1 MAITALDILNSVAY
15 RRGESG
21 NPDNT
26 SESAKRLRFLNEAY
40 RRLNQAGL
48 FWFHEKTASL
58 KTEDGQ
64 ELVTLPSDFRDSIE
78 IRVDGIVRYPMPS
91 DQAFDYYQ
99 YPPLAYAYKYDYDNK
114 YYYIFSNELH
124 LLPYPDSSPSA
135 LTVTTLAGSGYT
147 ATCTTSTNHGL
158 SNNEF
163 VVISGSDQS
172 EFNGTFKIRRIS
184 ETQFSYTMLS
194 SATVATATGT
204 ITATKNNII
213 IRYYFYPTALMSTT
227 DTVVIPDQYTEALV
241 AYVWARL
248 AHLDGE
254 RGTAE
259 DGFNEFNEIIGEIK
273 KENMRRNVWG
283 KSVGPADSHYTTR

>member
-1 MAITALDILNSVAY
+1 MSLTALDILNSVAY
-15 RRGESG
+15 RRGESS

-26 SESAKRLRFLNEAY
+26 TESARRLRFLNEAY
-40 RRLNQAGL
+40 RRLHQAGL

-58 KTEDGQ
+58 KTTDDE
-64 ELVTLPSDFRDSIE
+64 EIVALPSDYRDSIE
-78 IRVDGIVRYPMPS
+78 IRVDGIVRYPLPAN
-91 DQAFDYYQ
+91 QAFDFYQ
-99 YPPLAYAYKYDYDNK
+99 YPPLAFAYKYDYDNK
-114 YYYIFSNELH
+114 YYYIFGNELH
-124 LLPYPDSSPSA
+124 LLPFPDSSPSA
-135 LTVTTLAGSGYT
+135 ISVSTLTSSGTT
-147 ATCTTSTNHGL
+147 ATCTTATAHGL

-163 VVISGSDQS
+163 VVIAGAV
-172 EFNGTFKIRRIS
+172 ETAYNGTFKVTVTS
-184 ETQFSYTMLS
+184 TTQFTYTLAS
-194 SATVATATGT
+194 TTTSPATGT

-213 IRYYFYPTALMSTT
+213 IRYYFYPTALTSTS

>member
-1 MAITALDILNSVAY
+1 MSITALDILNSVAY

-21 NPDNT
+21 NPDNA

-58 KTEDGQ
+58 KTEDDQ

-78 IRVDGIVRYPMPS
+78 IRVDGIVRYPMQP

-99 YPPLAYAYKYDYDNK
+99 YPPLAFAYKYDYDNK
-114 YYYIFSNELH
+114 YYYIFANELH
-124 LLPYPDSSPSA
+124 LLPYPDSSPSSISVST
-135 LTVTTLAGSGYT
+135 LTSSGTT
-147 ATCTTSTNHGL
+147 ATCTTATSHGL
-158 SNNEF
+158 SNNEY
-163 VVISGSDQS
+163 VVISGAV
-172 EFNGTFKIRRIS
+172 ETAYNGTCKV
-184 ETQFSYTMLS
+184 TVT
-194 SATVATATGT
+194 SATEFTYTLDSTTTSPATGT

-213 IRYYFYPTALMSTT
+213 IRYYFYPTALTATT

-283 KSVGPADSHYTTR
+283 KSAGSTDFHYTTR

>member
-1 MAITALDILNSVAY
+1 MSLTALDILNSVAY
-15 RRGESG
+15 RRGESN

-26 SESAKRLRFLNEAY
+26 TESARRLRFLNEAY
-40 RRLNQAGL
+40 RRLHQAGL

-58 KTEDGQ
+58 KTTDDE
-64 ELVTLPSDFRDSIE
+64 EIVALPSDYRDSIE
-78 IRVDGIVRYPMPS
+78 IRVDGIVRYPLPAN
-91 DQAFDYYQ
+91 QAFDFYQ
-99 YPPLAYAYKYDYDNK
+99 YPPLAFAYKYDYDNK
-114 YYYIFSNELH
+114 YYYIFGNELH
-124 LLPYPDSSPSA
+124 LLPFPDSSPSA
-135 LTVTTLAGSGYT
+135 ISVSTLTSSGTT
-147 ATCTTSTNHGL
+147 ATCTTATAHGL

-163 VVISGSDQS
+163 VVIAGAV
-172 EFNGTFKIRRIS
+172 ETAYNGTFKVTVTS
-184 ETQFSYTMLS
+184 TTQFTYTLAS
-194 SATVATATGT
+194 TTTSPATGT

-213 IRYYFYPTALMSTT
+213 IRYYFYPTALTSTS

-259 DGFNEFNEIIGEIK
+259 DGFNEFNEIVGEIK

-283 KSVGPADSHYTTR
+283 KSVSPADMHYTTR

>member
-1 MAITALDILNSVAY
+1 MSITALDILNSVAY

-21 NPDNT
+21 NPDNA
-26 SESAKRLRFLNEAY
+26 SELVKRLRFLNEAY

-48 FWFHEKTASL
+48 FWFHEKTSSL

-78 IRVDGIVRYPMPS
+78 IRVDGIVRYPMQP

-99 YPPLAYAYKYDYDNK
+99 YPPLAFAYKYDYDNK
-114 YYYIFSNELH
+114 YYYIFANELH
-124 LLPYPDSSPSA
+124 LLPYPDSSPSPISVST
-135 LTVTTLAGSGYT
+135 LTSSGTT
-147 ATCTTSTNHGL
+147 ATCTTATSHGL
-158 SNNEF
+158 SNNEY
-163 VVISGSDQS
+163 VVIAGAV
-172 EFNGTFKIRRIS
+172 ETAYNGTFKVTVTS
-184 ETQFSYTMLS
+184 ATQFIYTLLS
-194 SATVATATGT
+194 STTSPATGT

-213 IRYYFYPTALMSTT
+213 IRYYFYPTALTATT

-283 KSVGPADSHYTTR
+283 KSAGPTDFHYTTR

>member
-1 MAITALDILNSVAY
+1 MSITALDILNSVAY
-15 RRGESG
+15 RRGESN

-26 SESAKRLRFLNEAY
+26 TESARRLRFLNEAY
-40 RRLNQAGL
+40 RRLHQAGL

-58 KTEDGQ
+58 KTTDDE
-64 ELVTLPSDFRDSIE
+64 EIVALPSDYRDSIE
-78 IRVDGIVRYPMPS
+78 IRVDGIVRYPLPAN
-91 DQAFDYYQ
+91 QAFDFYQ
-99 YPPLAYAYKYDYDNK
+99 YPPLAFAYKYDYDNK
-114 YYYIFSNELH
+114 YYYIFGNELH
-124 LLPYPDSSPSA
+124 LLPFPDSSPSA
-135 LTVTTLAGSGYT
+135 ISVSTLTSSGTT
-147 ATCTTSTNHGL
+147 ATCTTATAHGL

-163 VVISGSDQS
+163 VVIAGAV
-172 EFNGTFKIRRIS
+172 ETAYNGTFKVTVTS
-184 ETQFSYTMLS
+184 TTQFTYTLA
-194 SATVATATGT
+194 SATTSPATGT

-213 IRYYFYPTALMSTT
+213 IRYYFYPTALTSTS

-259 DGFNEFNEIIGEIK
+259 DGFNEFNEIVGEIK

-283 KSVGPADSHYTTR
+283 KSVSPADMHYTTR

>member
-1 MAITALDILNSVAY
+1 MSITALDILNSVAY
-15 RRGESG
+15 RRGESN

-26 SESAKRLRFLNEAY
+26 TESARRLRFLNEAY
-40 RRLNQAGL
+40 RRLHQAGL

-58 KTEDGQ
+58 KTTDDE
-64 ELVTLPSDFRDSIE
+64 EIVALPSDYRDSIE
-78 IRVDGIVRYPMPS
+78 IRVDGIVRYPLPAN
-91 DQAFDYYQ
+91 QAFDFYQ
-99 YPPLAYAYKYDYDNK
+99 YPPLAFAYKYDYDNK
-114 YYYIFSNELH
+114 YYYIFGNELH
-124 LLPYPDSSPSA
+124 LLPFPDSSPSA
-135 LTVTTLAGSGYT
+135 ISVSTLTSSGTT
-147 ATCTTSTNHGL
+147 ATCTTTTVHGL

-163 VVISGSDQS
+163 VVIAGAV
-172 EFNGTFKIRRIS
+172 ETAYNGTFKVTVTS
-184 ETQFSYTMLS
+184 TTQFTYTLAS
-194 SATVATATGT
+194 TTTSPATGT

-213 IRYYFYPTALMSTT
+213 IRYYFYPTALTSTS

-259 DGFNEFNEIIGEIK
+259 DGFNEFNEIVGEIK

-283 KSVGPADSHYTTR
+283 KSVSPADMHYTTR

>member
-1 MAITALDILNSVAY
+1 MSITALDILNSVAY
-15 RRGESG
+15 RRGESS

-26 SESAKRLRFLNEAY
+26 AETARRLRFLNEAY
-40 RRLNQAGL
+40 RRLHQAGL

-58 KTEDGQ
+58 KTADDE
-64 ELVTLPSDFRDSIE
+64 EIVALPSDYRDSIE
-78 IRVDGIVRYPMPS
+78 IRVDGIVRYPLPAN
-91 DQAFDYYQ
+91 QAFDFYQ
-99 YPPLAYAYKYDYDNK
+99 YPPLAFAYKYDYDNK
-114 YYYIFSNELH
+114 YYYIFGNELH
-124 LLPYPDSSPSA
+124 LLPFPDSSPSA
-135 LTVTTLAGSGYT
+135 ISVSTLTSSGTT
-147 ATCTTSTNHGL
+147 ATCTTATAHGL

-163 VVISGSDQS
+163 VVIAGAV
-172 EFNGTFKIRRIS
+172 ETAYNGTFKVTVTS
-184 ETQFSYTMLS
+184 TTQFTYTLAS
-194 SATVATATGT
+194 TTTSPATGT

-213 IRYYFYPTALMSTT
+213 IRYYFYPTALTSTS

-259 DGFNEFNEIIGEIK
+259 DGFNEFNEIVGEIK

-283 KSVGPADSHYTTR
+283 KSVSPADMHYTTR

>member
-1 MAITALDILNSVAY
+1 MSITALDILNSVAY
-15 RRGESG
+15 RRGESS

-26 SESAKRLRFLNEAY
+26 TESARRLRFLNEAY

-48 FWFHEKTASL
+48 FWFHEKTTSL
-58 KTEDGQ
+58 KTTDDE
-64 ELVTLPSDFRDSIE
+64 EIVALPSDYRDSIE
-78 IRVDGIVRYPMPS
+78 IRVDGIVRYPIPAN
-91 DQAFDYYQ
+91 QAFDFYQ
-99 YPPLAYAYKYDYDNK
+99 YPPLAFAYKYNYDNK
-114 YYYIFSNELH
+114 YYYIFGNELH
-124 LLPYPDSSPSA
+124 LLPFPDSTPSDISVST
-135 LTVTTLAGSGYT
+135 LTSSGTT
-147 ATCTTSTNHGL
+147 ATCTTATAHGL

-163 VVISGSDQS
+163 VVIAGAV
-172 EFNGTFKIRRIS
+172 ETAYNGTFKVTVTS
-184 ETQFSYTMLS
+184 TTQFVYTLAS
-194 SATVATATGT
+194 TTTSPATGT

-213 IRYYFYPTALMSTT
+213 IRYYFYPTALTSTS

-259 DGFNEFNEIIGEIK
+259 DGFNEFNEIVGEIK

-283 KSVGPADSHYTTR
+283 KSVGPADTHYTTR

>member
-1 MAITALDILNSVAY
+1 MSITALDILNSVAY
-15 RRGESG
+15 RRGESN

-26 SESAKRLRFLNEAY
+26 TESARRLRFLNEAY
-40 RRLNQAGL
+40 RRLHQAGL

-58 KTEDGQ
+58 KTTDDE
-64 ELVTLPSDFRDSIE
+64 EIVALPSDYRDSIE
-78 IRVDGIVRYPMPS
+78 IRVDGIVRYPLPAN
-91 DQAFDYYQ
+91 QAFDFYQ
-99 YPPLAYAYKYDYDNK
+99 YPPLAFAYKYDYDNK
-114 YYYIFSNELH
+114 YYYIFGNELH
-124 LLPYPDSSPSA
+124 LLPFPDSSPSA
-135 LTVTTLAGSGYT
+135 ISVSTLTSSGTT
-147 ATCTTSTNHGL
+147 ATCTTATAHGL

-163 VVISGSDQS
+163 VVIAGAV
-172 EFNGTFKIRRIS
+172 ETAYNGTFKVTVTS
-184 ETQFSYTMLS
+184 TTQFTYTLAS
-194 SATVATATGT
+194 TTTSPATGT

-213 IRYYFYPTALMSTT
+213 IRYYFYPTALTSTS

-259 DGFNEFNEIIGEIK
+259 DGFNEFNEIVGEIK

-283 KSVGPADSHYTTR
+283 KSVSPADMHYTTR

>member
-1 MAITALDILNSVAY
+1 MSLTALDILNSVAY
-15 RRGESG
+15 RRGESS

-26 SESAKRLRFLNEAY
+26 TESNRRLRFLNEAY
-40 RRLNQAGL
+40 RRLHQAGL

-58 KTEDGQ
+58 KTTDDE
-64 ELVTLPSDFRDSIE
+64 EIVALPSDYRDSIE
-78 IRVDGIVRYPMPS
+78 IRVDGIVRYPLPAN
-91 DQAFDYYQ
+91 QAFDFYQ
-99 YPPLAYAYKYDYDNK
+99 YPPLAFAYKYDYDNK
-114 YYYIFSNELH
+114 YYYIFGNELH
-124 LLPYPDSSPSA
+124 LLPFPDYSPSA
-135 LTVTTLAGSGYT
+135 ISVSTLTSSGTT
-147 ATCTTSTNHGL
+147 ATCTTATAHGL

-163 VVISGSDQS
+163 VVIAGAV
-172 EFNGTFKIRRIS
+172 ETAYNGTFKVTVTS
-184 ETQFSYTMLS
+184 TTQFTYTLAS
-194 SATVATATGT
+194 TTTSPATGT

-213 IRYYFYPTALMSTT
+213 IRYYFYPTALTSTS

-259 DGFNEFNEIIGEIK
+259 DGFNEFNEIVGEIK

-283 KSVGPADSHYTTR
+283 KSVSPADMHYTTR

>member
-1 MAITALDILNSVAY
+1 MSITALDILNSVAY
-15 RRGESG
+15 RRGESS

-26 SESAKRLRFLNEAY
+26 AETARRLRFLNEAY

-58 KTEDGQ
+58 KTTDDE
-64 ELVTLPSDFRDSIE
+64 EIVALPSDYRDSIE
-78 IRVDGIVRYPMPS
+78 IRVDSIVRYPLPAN
-91 DQAFDYYQ
+91 QAFDFYQ
-99 YPPLAYAYKYDYDNK
+99 YPPLAFAYKYDYDNK
-114 YYYIFSNELH
+114 YYYIFGNELH
-124 LLPYPDSSPSA
+124 LLPFPDSSPSA
-135 LTVTTLAGSGYT
+135 ISVSTLTSSGTT
-147 ATCTTSTNHGL
+147 ATCTTATAHGL

-163 VVISGSDQS
+163 VVIAGAV
-172 EFNGTFKIRRIS
+172 ETAYNGTFKVTVTS
-184 ETQFSYTMLS
+184 TTQFTYTLA
-194 SATVATATGT
+194 SATTSPATGT

-213 IRYYFYPTALMSTT
+213 IRYYFYPTALTSTS
-227 DTVVIPDQYTEALV
+227 DTVVVPDQYTEALV

-259 DGFNEFNEIIGEIK
+259 DGFNEFNEIVGEIK

-283 KSVGPADSHYTTR
+283 KSVSPADMHYTTR